1 MNEYMIALIGTLFI
15 FGLVRIY
22 KSVQRF
28 NLLTQIKKRILVLT
42 TIYLVEHSDESFVK
56 YRYTNYVYNKLEEE
70 KMKKWV
76 DGVDIQWITDTKL
89 VVSFEMVYNNN
100 VRMKFEYPMDMK
112 ELKIK
117 NVIKRSE

>member
-15 FGLVRIY
+15 FGLVRIF

-42 TIYLVEHSDESFVK
+42 TIYLVEHSGERFVK
-56 YRYTNYVYNKLEEE
+56 FRYKNYVYNKLEEE

-76 DGVDIQWITDTKL
+76 DGVDIQWINETKL

-100 VRMKFEYPMDMK
+100 VRMKFEYPLDMK
-112 ELKIK
+112 ELKMK
-117 NVIKRSE
+117 NVIKRGE

>member
-1 MNEYMIALIGTLFI
+1 
-15 FGLVRIY
+15 
-22 KSVQRF
+22 
-28 NLLTQIKKRILVLT
+28 
-42 TIYLVEHSDESFVK
+42 
-56 YRYTNYVYNKLEEE
+56 
-70 KMKKWV
+70 MKKWV